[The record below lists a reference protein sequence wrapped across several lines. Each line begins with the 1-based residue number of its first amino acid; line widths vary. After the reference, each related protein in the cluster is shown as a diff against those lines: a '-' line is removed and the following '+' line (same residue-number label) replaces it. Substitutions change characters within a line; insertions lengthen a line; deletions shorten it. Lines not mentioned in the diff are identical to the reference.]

1 MNFTLIKYF
10 LTLADTLNYTKA
22 SQILYTTQPNLSK
35 SIVNLEEEV
44 GVKLFLRS
52 KRDVRLTPAGEIF
65 RREAAKLMG
74 YYTNAIYKAR
84 EVDEGLNGY
93 ITLGFLGTATTKL
106 VPQVVNRFRDV
117 YPNIYLDLK
126 DYTYS
131 SLFDALMDDSVD
143 IALMPDRELETVPNL
158 MRRFVFADDMCLAVS
173 RDHEAAG
180 LEMVDLY
187 DMKDEF
193 FIQMDPKISIRDHKL
208 TTTMCIEQ
216 DFTPQVVYEAN
227 TLINVLMMV
236 ECNLGVSI
244 LASHMTRFATNNVQ
258 FIKLKGY
265 EKYFKVVAAWKQ
277 YQDQDQNINRL
288 LDIIGTCRENAQT
301 NLC

>member
-44 GVKLFLRS
+44 GVKLFIRT

-65 RREAAKLMG
+65 RREAEKLMSH
-74 YYTNAIYKAR
+74 YMNAIYKAR
-84 EVDEGLNGY
+84 EVEEGLNGY
-93 ITLGFLGTATTKL
+93 ITLGFLGTATTRLLPEIVQNFKEA
-106 VPQVVNRFRDV
+106 

-131 SLFDALMDDSVD
+131 SLFDALIDDEID
-143 IALMPDRELETVPNL
+143 IALMPDRELETVPNV
-158 MRRFVFADDMCLAVS
+158 MRKFIFADDMCLAVS
-173 RDHEAAG
+173 KDHEAAS
-180 LEMVDLY
+180 LDIIDLY
-187 DMKDEF
+187 DVKDEF

-208 TTTMCIEQ
+208 ITTMCIEQ
-216 DFTPQVVYEAN
+216 DFTPQVIYEAN
-227 TLINVLMMV
+227 TLINMLMMV
-236 ECNLGVSI
+236 ECNMGISI
-244 LASHMTRFATNNVQ
+244 LASHMKRFATDNVR

-265 EKYFKVVAAWKQ
+265 EKYFKVVAAWKTHN
-277 YQDQDQNINRL
+277 DQDQNIIRL
-288 LDIIGTCRENAQT
+288 LQIIQECAKP
-301 NLC
+301 L

>member
-10 LTLADTLNYTKA
+10 LTLAETLNYTKA

-44 GVKLFLRS
+44 GVKLFIRT

-65 RREAAKLMG
+65 RREAEKLMSH
-74 YYTNAIYKAR
+74 YMNAIYKAR
-84 EVDEGLNGY
+84 EVEEGLNGY

-106 VPQVVNRFRDV
+106 LPEIVQKFKEE

-131 SLFDALMDDSVD
+131 SLFDALIEDEID
-143 IALMPDRELETVPNL
+143 IALIPDRELETVPNV
-158 MRRFVFADDMCLAVS
+158 MRKFIFADDMCLAVGK
-173 RDHEAAG
+173 DHEAAN
-180 LEMVDLY
+180 LDVIDLY
-187 DMKDEF
+187 DVKDEF

-208 TTTMCIEQ
+208 ITTMCIEQ
-216 DFTPQVVYEAN
+216 DFTPQVIYEAN
-227 TLINVLMMV
+227 TLINMLMMV
-236 ECNLGVSI
+236 ECNMGVSI
-244 LASHMTRFATNNVQ
+244 LASHMKLFATDNVR

-265 EKYFKVVAAWKQ
+265 EQYFKVVAAWKNHN
-277 YQDQDQNINRL
+277 DQDQNIIRL
-288 LDIIGTCRENAQT
+288 LQIIQECAKP
-301 NLC
+301 L

>member
-10 LTLADTLNYTKA
+10 LTLAETLNYTKA

-44 GVKLFLRS
+44 GVKLFIRT

-65 RREAAKLMG
+65 RREAEKLMSH
-74 YYTNAIYKAR
+74 YMNAIYKAR
-84 EVDEGLNGY
+84 EVEEGLNGY

-106 VPQVVNRFRDV
+106 LPEIVQKFKEE

-131 SLFDALMDDSVD
+131 SLFDALIEDEID
-143 IALMPDRELETVPNL
+143 IALIPDRELETVPNV
-158 MRRFVFADDMCLAVS
+158 MRKFIFADDMCLAVGK
-173 RDHEAAG
+173 DHEAAN
-180 LEMVDLY
+180 LDVIDLY
-187 DMKDEF
+187 DVKDEF

-208 TTTMCIEQ
+208 ITTMCIEQ
-216 DFTPQVVYEAN
+216 DFTPQVIYEAN
-227 TLINVLMMV
+227 TLINMLMMV
-236 ECNLGVSI
+236 ECNMGVSI
-244 LASHMTRFATNNVQ
+244 LASHMKRFATDNVR

-265 EKYFKVVAAWKQ
+265 EQYFKVVAAWKNHN
-277 YQDQDQNINRL
+277 DQDQNIIRL
-288 LDIIGTCRENAQT
+288 LQIIQECAKP
-301 NLC
+301 L